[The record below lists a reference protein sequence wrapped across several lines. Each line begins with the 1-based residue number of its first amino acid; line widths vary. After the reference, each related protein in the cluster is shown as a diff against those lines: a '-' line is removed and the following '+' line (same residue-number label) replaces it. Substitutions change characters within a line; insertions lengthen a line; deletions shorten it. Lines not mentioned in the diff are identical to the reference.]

1 FSDSVAFCAHDGTAL
16 RSREGLEPGTVIRK
30 KYQIISELGRGGMAV
45 VYRVRHLIWNEDKA
59 LKIMLNTGEGGLQIK
74 AFLSEA
80 MVMRQFKHDHIV
92 AVEDADYTEDDRPF
106 VVMEYVEGESL
117 RQRIKRVGVIEP
129 DLALTLTAQV
139 CSALEAAHQRGII
152 HRDIKPQNLLLAGA
166 PGGRE
171 ALEGRR
177 LSHGQGPRGCR
188 PRFHRNVDCHHGIF
202 RRHARVCVAGAGFGR
217 ARQRTRWTN

>member
-1 FSDSVAFCAHDGTAL
+1 MKFCPTCSATFSDSVAFCAHDGTAL

-152 HRDIKPQNLLLAGA
+152 HRDIKPQNLL
-166 PGGRE
+166 
-171 ALEGRR
+171 
-177 LSHGQGPRGCR
+177 
-188 PRFHRNVDCHHGIF
+188 
-202 RRHARVCVAGAGFGR
+202 
-217 ARQRTRWTN
+217 